1 MEDLTLVI
9 NNPDEGQFLKSIGW
23 NKDEIKKAVVSIT
36 EQYKGLAY
44 TEEQLQEAKADR
56 AKLNAMKND
65 ISERRTQV
73 RKALLEPYEKF
84 DAEVKEVVALI
95 EEPIAMIDEQIVAY
109 EERTKEEKRQ
119 GLEKFFAENR
129 ADLPEIITFD
139 KIFNPKW
146 LNKTSSLSSCKKEI
160 KKAIEDITT
169 DLTAIRSSLDER
181 YSLYAEEYYLKRE
194 MNLSKAL
201 SEANRIQEMDRKAE
215 EVKKAKEQAEKER
228 EEARKKAAEEE
239 QKRAKIEEEAK
250 IQRELETQQARE
262 HRNSPR
268 QGGLTVEHEQNFTTH
283 DEKDALNRKIRNS
296 TDKPIQQKTE
306 EQIQQQIPA
315 EEKIYKSAFMVRATK
330 AKLMMLRDY
339 MVQNGIEFSK
349 IENH

>member
-1 MEDLTLVI
+1 MEELTLVI
-9 NNPDEGQFLKSIGW
+9 NNPDEGHFLKSIGW
-23 NKDEIKKAVVSIT
+23 NKEQIKNAVVSIT
-36 EQYKGLAY
+36 EQYRGLAY

-95 EEPIAMIDEQIVAY
+95 DEPIAMIDEQIVAY

-119 GLEKFFAENR
+119 TLEKFFAENR
-129 ADLPEIITFD
+129 ADLLELITFD

-160 KKAIEDITT
+160 KKAIEDITA
-169 DLTAIRSSLDER
+169 DLSVIHSSLSGK
-181 YSLYAEEYYLKRE
+181 YSVYAEEFYLKRE
-194 MNLSKAL
+194 MNLSRAL

-215 EVKKAKEQAEKER
+215 E
-228 EEARKKAAEEE
+228 EE
-239 QKRAKIEEEAK
+239 QKRAKLEEEAK
-250 IQRELETQQARE
+250 IRRELETQEARE
-262 HRNSPR
+262 HRNSPQ
-268 QGGLTVEHEQNFTTH
+268 QGGLTVEHEQFTTYG
-283 DEKDALNRKIRNS
+283 EKDALNRKICNS
-296 TDKPIQQKTE
+296 TDMTIPQKTE
-306 EQIQQQIPA
+306 EHIPQQIPT
-315 EEKIYKSAFMVRATK
+315 EEKVYKSAFMVRATK

-339 MVQNGIEFSK
+339 MVQNDIEFSK
-349 IENH
+349 IENQ

>member
-9 NNPDEGQFLKSIGW
+9 NNPDEGHFLKSIGW
-23 NKDEIKKAVVSIT
+23 NHDEIKKAVISIT

-56 AKLNAMKND
+56 AKLNAMKKD
-65 ISERRTQV
+65 ISDRRIQV
-73 RKALLEPYEKF
+73 KNALLEPYNKF
-84 DAEVKEVVALI
+84 EAEVKEVVALI
-95 EEPIAMIDEQIVAY
+95 DEPIAMIDEQIVAY

-119 GLEKFFAENR
+119 ALEKFFTENR
-129 ADLPEIITFD
+129 ADLPELITFD

-146 LNKTSSLSSCKKEI
+146 LNKTASLSSCKKEI

-181 YSLYAEEYYLKRE
+181 YSLYAEEFYLKRE

-201 SEANRIQEMDRKAE
+201 SEANRIQEMDRK
-215 EVKKAKEQAEKER
+215 AEKER

-250 IQRELETQQARE
+250 IQRGLETQQARE
-262 HRNSPR
+262 HRNSPQ
-268 QGGLTVEHEQNFTTH
+268 QGG
-283 DEKDALNRKIRNS
+283 
-296 TDKPIQQKTE
+296 
-306 EQIQQQIPA
+306 
-315 EEKIYKSAFMVRATK
+315 
-330 AKLMMLRDY
+330 
-339 MVQNGIEFSK
+339 
-349 IENH
+349 

>member
-9 NNPDEGQFLKSIGW
+9 NNPDEGHFLKSIGW
-23 NKDEIKKAVVSIT
+23 NHDEIKKAVISIT

-56 AKLNAMKND
+56 AKLNAMKKD
-65 ISERRTQV
+65 ISDRRIQV
-73 RKALLEPYEKF
+73 KNALLEPYNKF
-84 DAEVKEVVALI
+84 EAEVKEVVALI
-95 EEPIAMIDEQIVAY
+95 DEPIAMIDEQIVAY

-119 GLEKFFAENR
+119 ALEKFFTENR
-129 ADLPEIITFD
+129 ADLPELITFD

-146 LNKTSSLSSCKKEI
+146 LNKTASLSSCKKEI

-181 YSLYAEEYYLKRE
+181 YSLYAEEFYLKRE

-201 SEANRIQEMDRKAE
+201 SEANRIQEMDRK
-215 EVKKAKEQAEKER
+215 AEKER

-250 IQRELETQQARE
+250 IRRELETQEARE
-262 HRNSPR
+262 HRNSPQ
-268 QGGLTVEHEQNFTTH
+268 QGRLTVEHEQFTTY
-283 DEKDALNRKIRNS
+283 DEKDALNRKICNS
-296 TDKPIQQKTE
+296 TDIPISQKTE
-306 EQIQQQIPA
+306 EQIQQQIPT
-315 EEKIYKSAFMVRATK
+315 EEKLYKSAFMVRATK

-349 IENH
+349 IENQ

>member
-9 NNPDEGQFLKSIGW
+9 NNPDEGHFLKSIGW
-23 NKDEIKKAVVSIT
+23 NKEQIKEAVVNIT
-36 EQYKGLAY
+36 EQYRGLSY

-56 AKLNAMKND
+56 AKLNAMKKD
-65 ISERRTQV
+65 ISDRRVQV
-73 RKALLEPYEKF
+73 KQALLEPYEKF
-84 DAEVKEVVALI
+84 EAEVNEVVALI
-95 EEPIAMIDEQIVAY
+95 DEPIAMIDEQIVAY

-119 GLEKFFAENR
+119 ALEDFFEKSMM
-129 ADLPEIITFD
+129 DIPVLITFD

-146 LNKTSSLSSCKKEI
+146 LNRTASLSSCKKEI
-160 KKAIEDITT
+160 KKAIEDIVA
-169 DLTAIRSSLDER
+169 DVSAIRSSLSGK
-181 YSLYAEEYYLKRE
+181 YSVYAEEYYMKRE

-201 SEANRIQEMDRKAE
+201 SEANHIQEMDKKAE
-215 EVKKAKEQAEKER
+215 
-228 EEARKKAAEEE
+228 EEE

-250 IQRELETQQARE
+250 IQREMETQQARE
-262 HRNSPR
+262 HRNSR
-268 QGGLTVEHEQNFTTH
+268 EEGGLIVEHEQYTTY
-283 DEKDALNRKIRNS
+283 DEKDALNRKMRNS
-296 TDKPIQQKTE
+296 TDIPIQQKTE
-306 EQIQQQIPA
+306 VQVQQQIPA

>member
-9 NNPDEGQFLKSIGW
+9 NNPDEGHFLKSIGW
-23 NKDEIKKAVVSIT
+23 NKDEIKKAVISIT

-95 EEPIAMIDEQIVAY
+95 DEPIAMIDEQIVAY

-119 GLEKFFAENR
+119 ALEKFFSENR
-129 ADLPEIITFD
+129 ADLPELITFD

-146 LNKTSSLSSCKKEI
+146 LNKTASLSSCKKEI

-181 YSLYAEEYYLKRE
+181 YSLYAEEFYLKRE
-194 MNLSKAL
+194 MNLSHAL
-201 SEANRIQEMDRKAE
+201 AEANHIQEMDRKAE
-215 EVKKAKEQAEKER
+215 EERKAKEQAQKER
-228 EEARKKAAEEE
+228 EEA
-239 QKRAKIEEEAK
+239 QKRAKEEAEAK
-250 IQRELETQQARE
+250 KQREAEAQDARE
-262 HRNSPR
+262 HRNSP
-268 QGGLTVEHEQNFTTH
+268 QEGVSKVEHEQVTMFDKTGGLKSEISDFMNPPV
-283 DEKDALNRKIRNS
+283 EKKEEPIR
-296 TDKPIQQKTE
+296 QQS
-306 EQIQQQIPA
+306 PA
-315 EEKIYKSAFMVRATK
+315 EEEKIYKSAFMVRATK

-349 IENH
+349 IENQ

>member
-23 NKDEIKKAVVSIT
+23 NKDEIKKAVISIT

-65 ISERRTQV
+65 ISARRIQV
-73 RKALLEPYEKF
+73 KNALLEPYNKF
-84 DAEVKEVVALI
+84 EAEVKEVVALI
-95 EEPIAMIDEQIVAY
+95 DEPIAMIDEQIVAY

-119 GLEKFFAENR
+119 TLEKFFTENR
-129 ADLPEIITFD
+129 ADIPELITFE

-146 LNKTSSLSSCKKEI
+146 MNKSSSLSSCKNEI
-160 KKAIEDITT
+160 KKAVEDIKA
-169 DLTAIRSSLDER
+169 DLSAIRSSLSGK
-181 YSLYAEEYYLKRE
+181 YSVYAEEYYLKRE

-201 SEANRIQEMDRKAE
+201 SEANRIQEMDKKAE
-215 EVKKAKEQAEKER
+215 E
-228 EEARKKAAEEE
+228 EEE
-239 QKRAKIEEEAK
+239 KRAKLEEEAK
-250 IQRELETQQARE
+250 TQRELEAQQARE
-262 HRNSPR
+262 HRNSPQ
-268 QGGLTVEHEQNFTTH
+268 QGGLTVKHEQFTNYG
-283 DEKDALNRKIRNS
+283 EKDALNRKICNS
-296 TDKPIQQKTE
+296 TNVPISQKTE
-306 EQIQQQIPA
+306 EHIQQQIPT
-315 EEKIYKSAFMVRATK
+315 EEKLYKSAFMVRATK

-349 IENH
+349 IENQ

>member
-9 NNPDEGQFLKSIGW
+9 NNPDEGHFLKSIGW
-23 NKDEIKKAVVSIT
+23 NKEQIKEAVVSIT
-36 EQYKGLAY
+36 EQYRGLAY
-44 TEEQLQEAKADR
+44 TEEQLQEAKSDR

-65 ISERRTQV
+65 ISERRVQV
-73 RKALLEPYEKF
+73 KNALLEPYKKF
-84 DAEVKEVVALI
+84 EAEVNEVVALI
-95 EEPIAMIDEQIVAY
+95 DEPIAMIDEQIVAY

-129 ADLPEIITFD
+129 ADLPELITFD

-146 LNKTSSLSSCKKEI
+146 LNRTASLSSCKKEI
-160 KKAIEDITT
+160 TKTIEGIAADIS
-169 DLTAIRSSLDER
+169 AIRNSLSGK
-181 YSLYAEEYYLKRE
+181 YSVYAEEYYLKRE

-201 SEANRIQEMDRKAE
+201 SEANRIQEMDKKAE
-215 EVKKAKEQAEKER
+215 
-228 EEARKKAAEEE
+228 EEE

-250 IQRELETQQARE
+250 IQMEMETQQARE
-262 HRNSPR
+262 HRNSPQ
-268 QGGLTVEHEQNFTTH
+268 QGGLMVEHEQFTTH

-296 TDKPIQQKTE
+296 TDMPIQQKTE
-306 EQIQQQIPA
+306 VQIQQQIPA

-339 MVQNGIEFSK
+339 MFQNGIEFSK
-349 IENH
+349 IRK